1 MISKVLIPLVNLY
14 YVLAFLLTNHIVFA
28 PKTPQPPPQPAP
40 QPLPGQHQH
49 HAITDSRNIQILI
62 SNFWTRRHL
71 DADVLLPDDRF

>member
-40 QPLPGQHQH
+40 QPLPR
-49 HAITDSRNIQILI
+49 ATSTSRDYR
-62 SNFWTRRHL
+62 FPEYPDL
-71 DADVLLPDDRF
+71 DIKLLDKKAPGCGCIIA